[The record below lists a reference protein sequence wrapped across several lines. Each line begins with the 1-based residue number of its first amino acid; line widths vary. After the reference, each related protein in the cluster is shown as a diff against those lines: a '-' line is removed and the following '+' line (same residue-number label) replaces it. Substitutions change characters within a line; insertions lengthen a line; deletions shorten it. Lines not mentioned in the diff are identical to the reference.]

1 MSNSNQLQYFVSQSY
16 RQVQLSVDKGTKHYA
31 YSDFAQQFNR
41 LLEASPNEA
50 YARDLTIQLVE
61 EAAKLRQTTDY
72 LRQEMDFEA
81 QVATTGDRTT
91 AALVDKANQDADLT
105 DRRLH
110 RQTNTSGQ
118 RVPELV

>member
-31 YSDFAQQFNR
+31 YSDFAHQFDR
-41 LLEASPNEA
+41 LLEASHDED
-50 YARDLTIQLVE
+50 YARALTIQLVE
-61 EAAKLRQTTDY
+61 EAAQLRQTTDY
-72 LRQEMDFEA
+72 LRQELDFEA
-81 QVATTGDRTT
+81 QVASTGDRTT

-110 RQTNTSGQ
+110 RQTNRSTQ
-118 RVPELV
+118 LIPELV